1 MMSLALWTFAMLGAC
16 VFCLVR
22 GVLDCRRGHYV
33 WGVLGIA
40 SGLILAFM
48 PIQTH
53 AVKVDLPVE
62 GQGPTPAPKPA

>member
-1 MMSLALWTFAMLGAC
+1 MTVFALWMIAAVGAS

-62 GQGPTPAPKPA
+62 GQGPTPAPKPS

>member
-1 MMSLALWTFAMLGAC
+1 MTGFALWMIAAVGAS

-40 SGLILAFM
+40 SSLVFM
-48 PIQTH
+48 LTPIPTH
-53 AVKVDLPVE
+53 AVKVDLPVNSR
-62 GQGPTPAPKPA
+62 

>member
-1 MMSLALWTFAMLGAC
+1 MNLALWTFGMLGAC
-16 VFCLVR
+16 LFCLVR

-33 WGVLGIA
+33 WGLLGIA

-62 GQGPTPAPKPA
+62 GQGPIPAPKPT